1 MIKKAKSFV
10 TLSLGVAITSQN
22 MIISSADEVAIL
34 SDDEFKVKINN
45 RNEKAIVTILNILF
59 FLRFL
64 NKFCNVIPPYSY

>member
-34 SDDEFKVKINN
+34 SDDEFKVKINTN
-45 RNEKAIVTILNILF
+45 DNNSNSTEI
-59 FLRFL
+59 
-64 NKFCNVIPPYSY
+64 NKFDEYQVDPEEEIT